1 MGFEETG
8 GALER
13 NCSLVREV
21 TRWCQCQRA
30 PSGSRHN
37 EPIRLYFY
45 FRHAAYRAIPSLRHG
60 YRSRSPWHTHNP
72 DPLSAR
78 LQSTCIENK
87 FPCTLASTRLIC
99 SMVSIASRLHP
110 DADAASAPDSLEP
123 LIADVTCLFTRVK
136 LSAVD
141 RSELTI
147 IVKIC

>member
-13 NCSLVREV
+13 ICSLVREV
-21 TRWCQCQRA
+21 TRWWQCQRA

-60 YRSRSPWHTHNP
+60 YRSRSPSHTHKP

-99 SMVSIASRLHP
+99 SMVSIASRLNP
-110 DADAASAPDSLEP
+110 DAASTSDSLEP
-123 LIADVTCLFTRVK
+123 LIADVTRLFTCVK
-136 LSAVD
+136 ASVVD
-141 RSELTI
+141 RSELTFI
-147 IVKIC
+147 GKSC